1 VDKDMLLIFLALVFG
16 AVFMLTQS
24 IAVPIFG
31 TGRQESRKLKQRLSN
46 LTDEYQ
52 PIQPSSLV
60 REKYLKHLSPIEIW
74 MESLPGMMRL
84 EIFIERSGHAL
95 PAYRL
100 ILLSVFLGLLGSGL
114 AWTLNYHG
122 SIIIAVAVIL
132 TALPTLKLKRDLSKR
147 LAKFEEQLPEAL
159 DVMTRALRAGYPFN
173 ETLHLVATDMEN
185 PIAGEFR
192 MVFEEVNF
200 GVDMRWALR
209 NLVERIPSTSL
220 MAIVT
225 SILVQRETGGNLAE
239 TFESIGKLIRE
250 RFKFQRRVLTLT
262 AESRMAALILS
273 MIPFAFF
280 AMMSLTNPD
289 YLADLINDPLGKKM
303 LAYGISLFII
313 GNIWMRKQIAMDI

>member
-1 VDKDMLLIFLALVFG
+1 MDKDLLLIFLALVFG

-24 IAVPIFG
+24 IALVIFG
-31 TGRQESRKLKQRLSN
+31 TERQESRKLKQRLGN
-46 LTDEYQ
+46 LADE
-52 PIQPSSLV
+52 QPSIQQTSLV

-74 MESLPGMMRL
+74 MESLPGMIGV

-100 ILLSVFLGLLGSGL
+100 ILLSVLLGLLGSGL
-114 AWTLNYHG
+114 AGILNYHG
-122 SIIIAVAVIL
+122 LIIIAVAVIL

-147 LAKFEEQLPEAL
+147 FAKFEEQLPEAL

-173 ETLHLVATDMEN
+173 ETLQLVASDMDN

-192 MVFEEVNF
+192 IVFEEVNF
-200 GVDMRWALR
+200 GVDMSLALR
-209 NLVERIPSTSL
+209 NIVERIPSTSL

-225 SILVQRETGGNLAE
+225 SIMVQRETGGNLAE
-239 TFESIGKLIRE
+239 TFENIGKLIRE

-273 MIPFAFF
+273 MIPFALF

-289 YLADLINDPLGKKM
+289 YLADLTHDPLGKKM
-303 LAYGISLFII
+303 LSYGIGLFII

>member
-1 VDKDMLLIFLALVFG
+1 
-16 AVFMLTQS
+16 
-24 IAVPIFG
+24 
-31 TGRQESRKLKQRLSN
+31 
-46 LTDEYQ
+46 
-52 PIQPSSLV
+52 
-60 REKYLKHLSPIEIW
+60 

-100 ILLSVFLGLLGSGL
+100 ILLSVLLGVLGSGL
-114 AWTLNYHG
+114 TWTLNDHG
-122 SIIIAVAVIL
+122 SIILAVAVLL

-147 LAKFEEQLPEAL
+147 LAKFEEQLPKAL

-173 ETLHLVATDMEN
+173 ETLHLVAKDMDN

-239 TFESIGKLIRE
+239 TFESIGKLILE

-273 MIPFAFF
+273 MIPFALF

-289 YLADLINDPLGKKM
+289 YLADLTHDPLGKKM
-303 LAYGISLFII
+303 LSYGIGLFII

>member
-1 VDKDMLLIFLALVFG
+1 MDKDLLLIFLALVFG
-16 AVFMLTQS
+16 AVFMLTQA
-24 IAVPIFG
+24 IALLIFG
-31 TGRQESRKLKQRLSN
+31 TGRQESRKLKQRLGN
-46 LTDEYQ
+46 LADEPQ
-52 PIQPSSLV
+52 SIQQTSLV

-74 MESLPGMMRL
+74 MESLPGMMWL
-84 EIFIERSGHAL
+84 ELFIERSGHAL

-100 ILLSVFLGLLGSGL
+100 ILLSVLLGLLGSGL
-114 AWTLNYHG
+114 AGILNYHG
-122 SIIIAVAVIL
+122 LIILAVAVIL

-147 LAKFEEQLPEAL
+147 FAKFEEQLPEAL

-173 ETLHLVATDMEN
+173 ETLHLVASDMDN

-192 MVFEEVNF
+192 IVFEEVNF
-200 GVDMRWALR
+200 GVDMSLALR

-220 MAIVT
+220 MAIAT

-239 TFESIGKLIRE
+239 TFENIGKLIRE

-273 MIPFAFF
+273 MIPFALF

-289 YLADLINDPLGKKM
+289 YLSDLTHDPLGKKM
-303 LAYGISLFII
+303 LAYGIGLFII
-313 GNIWMRKQIAMDI
+313 GNFWMRKQIAMDI

>member
-1 VDKDMLLIFLALVFG
+1 MDKDLLLIFLALVFG

-24 IAVPIFG
+24 IALLIFG
-31 TGRQESRKLKQRLSN
+31 TERQESRKLKQRLGN
-46 LTDEYQ
+46 LADEQ
-52 PIQPSSLV
+52 SSIQQTSLV

-100 ILLSVFLGLLGSGL
+100 ILLSVLLGVLGSGL
-114 AWTLNYHG
+114 AWTLNDHG
-122 SIIIAVAVIL
+122 SIILAVAVLL

-147 LAKFEEQLPEAL
+147 LAKFEEQLPKAL

-173 ETLHLVATDMEN
+173 ETLHLVAKDMDN

-239 TFESIGKLIRE
+239 TFESIGKLILE

-273 MIPFAFF
+273 MIPFALF

-289 YLADLINDPLGKKM
+289 YLADLTHDPLGKKM
-303 LAYGISLFII
+303 LSYGIGLFII

>member
-1 VDKDMLLIFLALVFG
+1 MDKDLLLIFLALVFG

-24 IAVPIFG
+24 IALVIFG
-31 TGRQESRKLKQRLSN
+31 TERQESRKLKQRLGN
-46 LTDEYQ
+46 LADE
-52 PIQPSSLV
+52 QPSIQQTSLV

-74 MESLPGMMRL
+74 MESLPGMIGV

-100 ILLSVFLGLLGSGL
+100 ILLSVLLGLLGSGL
-114 AWTLNYHG
+114 AGILNYHG
-122 SIIIAVAVIL
+122 LIIIAVAVIL

-147 LAKFEEQLPEAL
+147 FAKFEEQLPEAL

-173 ETLHLVATDMEN
+173 ETLHLVASDMDN

-192 MVFEEVNF
+192 IVFEEVNF
-200 GVDMRWALR
+200 GVDMSLALR
-209 NLVERIPSTSL
+209 NIVERIPSTSL

-225 SILVQRETGGNLAE
+225 SIMVQRETGGNLAE
-239 TFESIGKLIRE
+239 TFENIGKLIRE

-273 MIPFAFF
+273 MIPFALF

-289 YLADLINDPLGKKM
+289 YLADLTHDPLGKKM
-303 LAYGISLFII
+303 LSYGIGLFII

>member
-1 VDKDMLLIFLALVFG
+1 MDKDTLLIFLALVFG

-24 IAVPIFG
+24 IAIPTFG
-31 TGRQESRKLKQRLSN
+31 KERQESRKLKQRLGN

-52 PIQPSSLV
+52 PIQQTSLV
-60 REKYLKHLSPIEIW
+60 REKYLKQLSPLEIW
-74 MESLPGMMRL
+74 MESLPGIMRL
-84 EIFIERSGHAL
+84 ELFIARSGHSL

-100 ILLSVFLGLLGSGL
+100 ILFSLLLGLLGGGF

-122 SIIIAVAVIL
+122 LITLAVVVIL

-147 LAKFEEQLPEAL
+147 FAKFEEQLPEAL

-173 ETLHLVATDMEN
+173 ETLQLVATDMEN

-192 MVFEEVNF
+192 IVYEEVNF
-200 GVDMRWALR
+200 GVDMSWALR

-239 TFESIGKLIRE
+239 TFENIGKLIRE

-273 MIPFAFF
+273 MIPFALF
-280 AMMSLTNPD
+280 AMMSLSNPD
-289 YLADLINDPLGKKM
+289 YIADLTHDPLGKKM
-303 LAYGISLFII
+303 LSYGIGLFIV
-313 GNIWMRKQIAMDI
+313 GNLWMRKQIAMDI